1 MLFLIYNVHI
11 LMIENSSCFREE
23 QSCHESEKTLL
34 FNLEVFRT
42 RYSYNWSIFHQF
54 ESIFWIWI
62 V

>member
-1 MLFLIYNVHI
+1 
-11 LMIENSSCFREE
+11 MIENSSCFREE